1 MQNVLLTERQR
12 ALLNFQKV
20 KVLESGSSSESDDF
34 HIEPSVKLRE
44 QDGPSYLKKHH
55 TMTINDMLA
64 NYTSNGDLNFTD
76 QALLFGLTTR
86 IKYNDDNVDQTQGL
100 N

>member
-1 MQNVLLTERQR
+1 
-12 ALLNFQKV
+12 
-20 KVLESGSSSESDDF
+20 
-34 HIEPSVKLRE
+34 
-44 QDGPSYLKKHH
+44 
-55 TMTINDMLA
+55 MTINDMLA
-64 NYTSNGDLNFTD
+64 NYTANGDLNFTD